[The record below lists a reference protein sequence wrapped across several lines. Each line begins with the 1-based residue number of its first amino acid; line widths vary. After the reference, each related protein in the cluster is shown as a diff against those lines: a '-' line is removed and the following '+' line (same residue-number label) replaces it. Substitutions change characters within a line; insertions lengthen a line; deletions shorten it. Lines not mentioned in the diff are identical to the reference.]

1 MKTFGIDVSLYQKG
15 LDFERAAAEGVKFV
29 IIKASESTFVD
40 PEFENNYR
48 RAKNA
53 GLEVGA
59 YHYVTSTTKSGVIA
73 EAKYVAKTLKGKQ
86 FGYPIFGDFEE
97 ASIKKLGK
105 AKITELMTAFCTTLE
120 AEGYWAGI
128 YTNWDWYGHYCDG
141 PTLAKRF
148 SLWLAFW
155 GLEMPDCPA
164 QMWQFG
170 GNQNFIRSNQIAGI
184 ICDQDYAYK
193 DFPSLIKAKGLN
205 GYSKTTPAPTPKP
218 APMTTIKVGDAV
230 RMDKNA
236 PVYGQNKTFLPWVYN
251 ETLYVLEN
259 LNGRVVF
266 SIRPNGP
273 ITGAVDIKYLH
284 KA

>member
-15 LDFERAAAEGVKFV
+15 MNYTKAKVEGVKYV
-29 IIKASESTFVD
+29 IIKCSQSNYTD
-40 PEFENNYR
+40 PQFETHYANA
-48 RAKNA
+48 AKA

-73 EAKYVAKTLKGKQ
+73 EAKYAAKTLKGKQ
-86 FGYPIFGDFEE
+86 FGYPVFGDFEE

-105 AKITELMTAFCTTLE
+105 AKVTELMTAFCTTLE
-120 AEGYWAGI
+120 AEGFWAGI
-128 YTNWDWYGHYCDG
+128 YTNWDWYNHYCDG
-141 PTLAKRF
+141 PSIAKRF

-155 GLEMPDCPA
+155 GLEMPKCDA

-170 GNQNFIRSNQIAGI
+170 GNQNFIRQNTIAGI

-205 GYSKTTPAPTPKP
+205 GYGKATPTPKP
-218 APMTTIKVGDAV
+218 APAKKPTLNVGDAV

-236 PVYGQNKTFLPWVYN
+236 PVYGQNRRFLDFVYN
-251 ETLYVLEN
+251 ETLYITE
-259 LNGRVVF
+259 LNGNRAVV
-266 SIRPNGP
+266 SLRPNGP
-273 ITGAVDIKYLH
+273 VTGAVDIKYLH